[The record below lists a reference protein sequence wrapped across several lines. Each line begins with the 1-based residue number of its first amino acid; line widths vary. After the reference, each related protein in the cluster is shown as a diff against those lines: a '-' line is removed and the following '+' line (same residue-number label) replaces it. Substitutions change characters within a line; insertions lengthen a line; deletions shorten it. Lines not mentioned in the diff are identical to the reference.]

1 MSTKKQAV
9 TPVVNLSEIA
19 KGVPV
24 ELSGWTDDAPFVARL
39 RRASLSGMIRA
50 GKIPNPLMA
59 AAQRLYEGGK
69 SKASATFKELIDVQ
83 RLVVSEAL
91 VEPSEAVLKDLGLD
105 LTEQQVEEIYTY
117 ALRGPKVLEQFRA
130 LTQNRHADQ
139 HGDAESDTSE
149 RTAGDS

>member
-9 TPVVNLSEIA
+9 TPVVDLSEIA
-19 KGVPV
+19 KGVLV
-24 ELSGWTDDAPFVARL
+24 ELSGWTDDAPFVAR
-39 RRASLSGMIRA
+39 
-50 GKIPNPLMA
+50 
-59 AAQRLYEGGK
+59 K